1 MNEKAKCKNCT
12 DKMIEEMAK
21 LCCWFENRK
30 CTANPGIDDVCDMSC
45 AYGQAFEKLISEG
58 YRKIPKGSVVLTE
71 KEYNELIERP
81 LKAMGEL
88 TCDKIKEK
96 K

>member
-12 DKMIEEMAK
+12 DKMIEEMAEIIY
-21 LCCWFENRK
+21 ENRPNK
-30 CTANPGIDDVCDMSC
+30 DIWIEDATEIAKVLLSAGYC
-45 AYGQAFEKLISEG
+45 KL
-58 YRKIPKGSVVLTE
+58 PKGSVVLTE
-71 KEYNELIERP
+71 KEYNKVIERP

-88 TCDKIKEK
+88 TCKQIKEK